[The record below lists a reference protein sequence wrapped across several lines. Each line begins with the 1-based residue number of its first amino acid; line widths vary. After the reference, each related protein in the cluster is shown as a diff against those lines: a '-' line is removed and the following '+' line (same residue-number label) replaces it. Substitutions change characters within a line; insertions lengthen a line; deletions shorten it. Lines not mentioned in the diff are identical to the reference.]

1 MDAFALP
8 VSTRYPIHRE
18 LLADMARRGPH
29 VAQAFILLSERLE
42 RVEGMRVPDDDGLLA
57 RCAQQ
62 TPKQWAK
69 TRAAMAD
76 QVETRDGMFSLKAMH
91 LTRKYQKLASSS
103 GTFGQEKQMIDG
115 MAGAPLEIRPG
126 ESQRDARHR
135 EDMERLERLRGL
147 DPLYERMTHD
157 REDLRAE
164 KTLVGYMA
172 RSRSRAERAARKAEA
187 AMRDARLMRANVAQ
201 RMYAHARQIY
211 KSIPAP
217 KVPSSVI
224 DWLVD
229 RWQKTGSSRY
239 ADVWAAAY
247 LGGRF
252 FEMWARDGPPG

>member
-42 RVEGMRVPDDDGLLA
+42 RVEGMWVPDDDGLLA

-76 QVETRDGMFSLKAMH
+76 QIETHDGMFSLKIMH
-91 LTRKYQKLASSS
+91 LSRKHQKLASSS
-103 GTFGQEKQMIDG
+103 GTFGQEKQMIDR

-126 ESQRDARHR
+126 ENQRDARHR
-135 EDMERLERLRGL
+135 KDREVLERLKGL
-147 DPLYERMTHD
+147 DPLYERMTQD
-157 REDLRAE
+157 RKDLGAE
-164 KTLVGYMA
+164 KVLVGFMA
-172 RSRSRAERAARKAEA
+172 RSRSRAERGARKAEA
-187 AMRDARLMRANVAQ
+187 AMKDARLMRSNVAQ
-201 RMYAHARQIY
+201 RMYAQGKQIY

-217 KVPSSVI
+217 QVPPGVI
-224 DWLVD
+224 DWLVN
-229 RWQKTGSSRY
+229 RWRESGLSGY